1 MRCARCTRPMN
12 NDMIALPRS
21 SGTARGGSAPQ
32 FPLLGEDPRVLGD
45 WWQGRPHHQPPPK
58 PPRRDPQRA
67 ALPVRLVRAVAK
79 GVPLGIIVA
88 AVVLGAW
95 PARQWWLVDWRWVI
109 ALAVVLAVA
118 LVRVNAAALL
128 AVGIALVQA
137 AGSLMG
143 DFLAGGPEALS
154 AHLHVAAK
162 VVLIVIAARV
172 AWEVVR
178 GALWTVR
185 R

>member
-1 MRCARCTRPMN
+1 MN
-12 NDMIALPRS
+12 DDMIPLPQNAS
-21 SGTARGGSAPQ
+21 PAHGPAARQ
-32 FPLLGEDPRVLGD
+32 FPLLDENPGVLAG
-45 WWQGRPHHQPPPK
+45 WWQGRPHHQPPP
-58 PPRRDPQRA
+58 PPPHPPRA

-88 AVVLGAW
+88 AVVLGIW
-95 PARQWWLVDWRWVI
+95 PARQWWLVDWRWAI

-118 LVRVNAAALL
+118 LVRVNAAVLL
-128 AVGIALVQA
+128 MVGIALVQA
-137 AGSLMG
+137 VGGLMG
-143 DFLAGGPEALS
+143 DFFAGGPAALS

-178 GALWTVR
+178 GALWAVR